1 MYKLIDVVKS
11 TRPGKKWMAV
21 FEDTD
26 SGRQKRTH
34 FGATGYEDYTQHKD
48 PERAEHYRTRHQKD
62 LKTGDPT
69 RAGFLSY
76 YLLWSSPSFN
86 NNLRAY
92 KKKFNM

>member
-11 TRPGKKWMAV
+11 SRPGKKWTAV
-21 FEDTD
+21 FEDKE

-34 FGATGYEDYTQHKD
+34 FGAAGMDDYTITKD
-48 PERAEHYRTRHQKD
+48 AEQAERYRTRHRKD
-62 LKTGDPT
+62 LNTNDPT

-86 NNLRAY
+86 KNLREY